1 MRTFK
6 NLDEIQS
13 IHPLILHELG
23 KNFLNERSYV
33 LSPQV
38 YQEIG
43 IYYVAKL
50 NGLSLETVGAVTVES
65 LRSLLCFYCLSPKP
79 NLTKSY
85 NKQWEKNYL
94 KTGVE
99 QYQRREAVLNQFL
112 PENYNTTSAMFTLDN
127 WHNKLI
133 NSSEKKSLEHRNFTN
148 ILNFNEKMD
157 FETEF
162 KRCWYQTESY
172 ENLIFKVVST
182 IVESIERE
190 LHEEFDRDKDLI
202 LESLWEYFS
211 GNKVFLTDKVYEL
224 EIMMVDLSTEISLF
238 GNLNKLYNSIGNI
251 PKTFSEKIFNKI
263 RNLI

>member
-13 IHPLILHELG
+13 IHPLILQELG

-133 NSSEKKSLEHRNFTN
+133 NSSEKKSLEHRNFILKGTWFNLSQLSKKRVTIKEWEELDVKEIETEQTLIDYLETINRHLIFSEAVNFLAKASFSLSLMSMQYILNYVFYPRRDLFFYFIGNFTN
-148 ILNFNEKMD
+148 ILNFNEKM
-157 FETEF
+157 
-162 KRCWYQTESY
+162 
-172 ENLIFKVVST
+172 
-182 IVESIERE
+182 
-190 LHEEFDRDKDLI
+190 
-202 LESLWEYFS
+202 
-211 GNKVFLTDKVYEL
+211 
-224 EIMMVDLSTEISLF
+224 
-238 GNLNKLYNSIGNI
+238 
-251 PKTFSEKIFNKI
+251 
-263 RNLI
+263 